1 MGWRG
6 WNATVR
12 LVAAFAVM
20 LALGTFAWRMW
31 PAHIAAS
38 EDRNHTRIECVLA
51 GGDTG
56 PAPGPFT
63 GGNPPC
69 AFAERWIFGS
79 VPDAATMAA
88 VVGVVA
94 YLALTGVVLGTRAM
108 QRSARPISR

>member
-1 MGWRG
+1 MEPHHTTLLGVDVLWVG
-6 WNATVR
+6 TLLAG
-12 LVAAFAVM
+12 VAAFAVM

-63 GGNPPC
+63 GGDPPC

-79 VPDAATMAA
+79 VPE
-88 VVGVVA
+88 
-94 YLALTGVVLGTRAM
+94 
-108 QRSARPISR
+108 